1 MLNREH
7 IVEAFNNKF
16 GVDVDAFDETVID
29 GFIDLEM
36 LGITDEMMLECIED
50 EIFANANELTDAT
63 LIREHL
69 KNKAKPKKKAKSK
82 KKAPEVDQNNPF
94 GMFEQ
99 MITGVVASQSGPVVE
114 ELVETRL
121 NKWLDENQSKIQKP
135 IEYIIPDTGETFDE
149 VTHEKFETVC
159 KYVIYN
165 LPVMLVGPAG
175 TGKNHLCKQ
184 VADFLKLDF
193 YFANAVTQEHKLTGF
208 IDANGVFHET
218 QFYKAFKNG
227 GLFMFDELDASDPEV
242 LVAFNA
248 ALANGYFDFPT
259 GRVDAHEDFRVIAA
273 ANTTGNGASYEY
285 VGRNQID
292 AATLNRFGVIEIGYS
307 ETIENSLTADSD
319 LLMFIREFRKACDDF
334 GITHVTSYRDI
345 TRCSVLKKAIGLKD
359 ALKTGLIRNLER
371 DDINMLVNRFES
383 RVDDWSTAF
392 CEMAKEC

>member
-1 MLNREH
+1 MLNREL
-7 IVEAFNNKF
+7 IIEKYNEKYGSTF
-16 GVDVDAFDETVID
+16 DAYDDKIIE
-29 GFIDLEM
+29 GFIDLDM
-36 LGITDEMMLECIED
+36 LGITDDMMLKCID
-50 EIFANANELTDAT
+50 DNVFTSLDDMLNAT
-63 LIREHL
+63 LIRNHVED
-69 KNKAKPKKKAKSK
+69 KPKKKSKKSK
-82 KKAPEVDQNNPF
+82 KSSKPNTDNPF
-94 GMFEQ
+94 GIFEEAITNVVGMQ
-99 MITGVVASQSGPVVE
+99 AEPMIEEMVE
-114 ELVETRL
+114 ERL
-121 NKWLDENQSKIQKP
+121 NQWVTENAARIQKP
-135 IEYIIPDTGETFDE
+135 IEYIIPETGDTFDE

-159 KYVIYN
+159 KYVMYN

-242 LVAFNA
+242 LVTFNA

-259 GRVDAHEDFRVIAA
+259 GRVDAHENFRVVAA

-307 ETIENSLTADSD
+307 EAIENSLSCDND
-319 LLMFIREFRKACDDF
+319 LLDFIRAFRSACDEY
-334 GITHVTSYRDI
+334 GINHVASYRDI
-345 TRCSVLKKAIGLKD
+345 TRCSVLKEALGVVE
-359 ALKTGLIRNLER
+359 ALKTGLIRNLEH
-371 DDINMLVNRFES
+371 DDINMLVNKFNSKADE
-383 RVDDWSTAF
+383 WSTAL
-392 CEMAKEC
+392 CDLARGC